1 MKREMW
7 LIWKEPISRR
17 RYKVGVLTYNGEY
30 EFKYVNPELDD
41 AVRAGFDFF
50 PGFDNFNKVYKSE
63 NLFANIETR
72 LPNPSRPDYLK
83 ILNIYGLENNSEK
96 MDILKATRGRLI
108 TDNYEFVSA
117 FDKSKIEF
125 DVAGTRHSTDVKK
138 CMKCISVNDT
148 LELLLD
154 NSNEYDDYAI
164 KVILKKDDKKYHL
177 GYVPRYYSSY
187 LTSLLAK
194 DVEYSAM
201 VESINFESEIS
212 DEDITVLVKLIF
224 K

>member
-7 LIWKEPISRR
+7 LIWKEPMSRR

-41 AVRAGFDFF
+41 AVRVGFDFF
-50 PGFDNFNKVYKSE
+50 PGFDDFHKVYKSE

-72 LPNPSRPDYLK
+72 LPNPSRPDYLE
-83 ILNIYGLENNSEK
+83 ILNVYGLEKNSEK

-138 CMKCISVNDT
+138 CMKCISINDT

-164 KVILKKDDKKYHL
+164 KVILNKDDKKYHL

-187 LTSLLAK
+187 LTNLLDN

-201 VESINFESEIS
+201 VKSINFESEIS
-212 DEDITVLVKLIF
+212 DEDVTVLVKLIF